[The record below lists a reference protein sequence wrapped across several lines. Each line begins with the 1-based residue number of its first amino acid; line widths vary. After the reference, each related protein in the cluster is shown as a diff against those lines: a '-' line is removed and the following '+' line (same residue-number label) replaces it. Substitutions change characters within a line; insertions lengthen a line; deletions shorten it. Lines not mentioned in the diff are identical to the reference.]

1 MTDTV
6 ARVRVGI
13 VILPEDRWWA
23 AEPKWR
29 AAEEYGFDHA
39 WTYDHL
45 GWRSLVDGPWF
56 SAIPTLTA
64 AATVTTRISLGTFV
78 ASPNFRYPVPFMREL
93 ITLDDIAD
101 GRIILGIGA
110 GGLGYDTVVTG
121 EPQLTPRRRA
131 DRFGEFVEAL
141 DGLLMTDRF
150 DYSGEFYQINE
161 ARNLPGPVQRPR
173 LPFLVAANGPR
184 AMRLAARFGAGW
196 VTTGGAPDDPERG
209 GTLDGWWSRIA
220 ELGRRFDAIL
230 DEVGRDRAGVA
241 RYLSLDSAPVFALSS
256 VAAFADA
263 AGRAAELGFTD
274 VVVHWPRST
283 DPYAGR
289 ETVLEQVVADVLPGL
304 QNRA

>member
-1 MTDTV
+1 
-6 ARVRVGI
+6 

-56 SAIPTLTA
+56 SAVPTLTA
-64 AATVTTRISLGTFV
+64 AATVTSTISLGTFV
-78 ASPNFRYPVPFMREL
+78 ASPNFRHPVPFAREL

-101 GRIILGIGA
+101 GRVILGVGA
-110 GGLGYDTVVTG
+110 GGLGYDTKVMADP
-121 EPQLTPRRRA
+121 ELTPRQRA
-131 DRFGEFVEAL
+131 DRFAEFVAAL
-141 DGLLMTDRF
+141 DGLLMTDNF
-150 DYSGEFYQINE
+150 DFKGEYYRASG

-184 AMRLAARFGAGW
+184 SMRLAARFGAGW
-196 VTTGGAPDDPERG
+196 VTTGAAPDDPDRTG
-209 GTLDGWWSRIA
+209 ALDRWWDKVAQLSS
-220 ELGRRFDAIL
+220 RFDEVLA
-230 DEVGRDRAGVA
+230 EVGRDSAGVA
-241 RYLSLDSAPVFALSS
+241 RYLSLDAAPVYSLSS
-256 VAAFADA
+256 VQAFTDA

-274 VVVHWPRST
+274 VVVHWPRSSE
-283 DPYAGR
+283 PYAGR

-304 QNRA
+304 QDRA